1 MKFKEYLNEFT
12 KHKLSHLIALRAIPL
27 SEPMM
32 DRLGYLWTDTVACS
46 VLNMNTL
53 KQTAKN
59 QNKKMHIS
67 TFTKAGP
74 ELARLPSQPNIVIK
88 LNGTEVIRGESDIW
102 SLVDTQNRRWLDID
116 VKAKHG
122 KTLYLFLNGI
132 LQKVLEQNG
141 LDYVLSKDKPF
152 GGDKNLEV
160 ELNKLPSKTKSTIY
174 KDYIESVE
182 RFLNSSG
189 YKYLNLYLKNLDQFE
204 YNEVILSNWKITEV
218 KAIQQES
225 PALLKLC
232 KELNL
237 NYTGVIQRKDLAKL
251 KC

>member
-1 MKFKEYLNEFT
+1 MRFKEYLNEFT
-12 KHKLSHLIALRAIPL
+12 KHKLSHLIGLRAIPL

-32 DRLGYLWTDTVACS
+32 NRLGYLWTDTITCS

-53 KQTAKN
+53 EQTAKN

-116 VKAKHG
+116 TKVTHG
-122 KTLYLFLNGI
+122 KKLFFFLTGV
-132 LQKVLEQNG
+132 LQKVLDQNG
-141 LDYVLSKDKPF
+141 INYTLQKEKPF

-160 ELNKLPSKTKSTIY
+160 ELNKLQSKVKSNVY
-174 KDYIESVE
+174 NDYIQAVE
-182 RFLNSSG
+182 KFLNTNG
-189 YKYLNLYLKNLDQFE
+189 YKYLNLYLKNLDQFQ
-204 YNEVILSNWKITEV
+204 YNEVILTNWKIIEV
-218 KAIQQES
+218 KAIEQES
-225 PALLKLC
+225 PFIIKKC
-232 KELNL
+232 HELNL
-237 NYTGVIQRKDLAKL
+237 NYTGTISRKELAKL
-251 KC
+251 TC